1 MFLSEP
7 FLVPV
12 LAVLAGLVEMV
23 LAWRALV
30 WLRRRNS
37 GPVLERESHGVRRR
51 AVQALADAAL
61 AAGAGLG
68 GASLLSQ
75 ATGPVAALMLAVLV
89 RALWRWPWPGRVWRD
104 LILMLPLAG
113 LVGLVQTP
121 LAVWA
126 GWCVLVLWRELVPS
140 GGRRLTPFRIME
152 GFETFLSDE
161 GRATGQLN
169 GRAEG
174 IFWHRRIVLNDA
186 LVAALPPDQL
196 AAVVAHEAG
205 HLHLRHREW
214 FTLWR
219 LGLGGLAV
227 WGVPDAVLLVLAYPA
242 LALWTK
248 PLETLMI
255 RRWERQADSYA
266 MARAGA
272 ANFGQALGRLYGA
285 NATAP
290 APEPLWAA
298 FHHPHPVPS
307 MRLASTKVGVVAN
320 GEGRAG

>member
-1 MFLSEP
+1 MSLSVP
-7 FLVPV
+7 FLVLV
-12 LAVLAGLVEMV
+12 LAILAAMVEME
-23 LAWRALV
+23 LARRALV
-30 WLRRRNS
+30 WLRRRNT
-37 GPVLERESHGVRRR
+37 GAVLERESHGVRRR

-68 GASLLSQ
+68 GAVLLTQ
-75 ATGPVAALMLAVLV
+75 AAGPVVALMLAVLI
-89 RALWRWPWPGRVWRD
+89 RALWCWPWPKRVWRD
-104 LILMLPLAG
+104 LVLMLPLAG
-113 LVGLVQTP
+113 LVGLAQTP
-121 LAVWA
+121 LVVWV
-126 GWCVLVLWRELVPS
+126 GWCVLVLWREMVPP
-140 GGRRLTPFRIME
+140 GGRRLTPFRTME
-152 GFETFLSDE
+152 GFESFLSDE

-174 IFWHRRIVLNDA
+174 IVWRRRIVLNDT
-186 LVAALPPDQL
+186 LMEALPADQL

-205 HLHLRHREW
+205 HLRHRHREW

-227 WGVPDAVLLVLAYPA
+227 WLVPDPVLLVLALPV
-242 LALWTK
+242 LALWVK

-255 RRWERQADSYA
+255 RRWERQADAYA
-266 MARAGA
+266 MAGGDS
-272 ANFGQALGRLYGA
+272 FGLALQHLYGA

-307 MRLASTKVGVVAN
+307 VRLASTKVGVAADV
-320 GEGRAG
+320 GG